1 MSTVIMVRLDG
12 VTPAE
17 YDSLRNLVEWDRN
30 VPAGMQMHLASFDG
44 DILRISEVWDS
55 SDQYDAYARDRVNP
69 ALAQLGMT
77 VEPQKIVSPAHC
89 FFARQ

>member
-17 YDSLRNLVEWDRN
+17 YDSLRNLVAWDRD
-30 VPAGMQMHLASFDG
+30 VPAGMHLHIASFDG
-44 DILRISEVWDS
+44 DTLRISEVWDS
-55 SDQYDAYARDRVNP
+55 SDQYHAFARDRVNP

-77 VEPQKIVSPAHC
+77 VEPQKIVSPAHLV
-89 FFARQ
+89 FARQ